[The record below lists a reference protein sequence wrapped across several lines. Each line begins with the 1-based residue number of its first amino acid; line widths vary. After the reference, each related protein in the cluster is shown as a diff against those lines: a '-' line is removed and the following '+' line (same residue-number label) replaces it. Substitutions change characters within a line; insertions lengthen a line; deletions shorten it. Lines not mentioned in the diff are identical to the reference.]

1 MRMVRYKELYLIFGI
16 PFSRQHILR
25 LQVAGKFPLRRK
37 VGNMN
42 FWLYDEIEA
51 WVKRLWKPGTP
62 VS

>member
-1 MRMVRYKELYLIFGI
+1 MRLVSYKELYLTFGI

-25 LQVAGKFPLRRK
+25 LQGVGRFPLRRK

-42 FWLYDEIEA
+42 FWTYEEIEA